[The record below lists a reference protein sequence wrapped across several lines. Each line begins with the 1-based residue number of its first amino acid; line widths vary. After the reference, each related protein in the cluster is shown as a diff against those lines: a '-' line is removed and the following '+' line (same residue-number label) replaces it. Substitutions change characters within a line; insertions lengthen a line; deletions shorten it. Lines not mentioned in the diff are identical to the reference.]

1 MATFEAQ
8 VESLTG
14 IAIDGSSSPT
24 QTELSQFLNDGVLDV
39 TNRCLA
45 IKPEDRKDFM
55 TVSSLQVAQ
64 GLALTGADVISV
76 LRADG
81 VTAGNFR
88 PCRQISQDKEYLVTK
103 PSSLEYASKFNP
115 AYMMTDS
122 GKISVF
128 PAPSDNSGKDSYKA
142 YYVNKDP
149 VNGSGSALV
158 YSHDDILHFPRNK
171 VYLVVMYASIKSLE
185 NAIRALTVTEYS
197 ATATAPEPPSAP
209 NITSPGVTSTTVG
222 NLGTAPSYTKPTI
235 TDAQIG
241 STGLQ
246 TFAAFSDSTLLAG
259 DLDVNA
265 TSPTNP
271 ETPNFSYDD
280 TDFSQPQKWFDAWS
294 DMIED
299 QGDLEKAQV
308 QGQKVSTY
316 LQAWQNAITQQQ
328 QEFNSNTTAYNSEV
342 QKKIQNAQLEQQRI
356 TTRFQGQ
363 LSINQQNALQNLQS
377 EIQLYTA
384 KLQRYQNEV
393 TDYQNEVN
401 EQVQEYTLTL
411 QREMQAWQS
420 HQANV
425 FQHWGVLIQNEL
437 NEYNKELAIYQTTVQ
452 KAIQDAQMEA
462 QEKQKEGD
470 LTLQASIQDYTL
482 ELQNYQAQLQQY
494 ANEIQEDVQETTLKI
509 QRDAELYKRY
519 DNDHKK
525 LQQQYDAAFV
535 IMGGG
540 QQQQGG

>member
-1 MATFEAQ
+1 MGNASDNTSNPYTVLTNLAT
-8 VESLTG
+8 G
-14 IAIDGSSSPT
+14 DGSAT
-24 QTELSQFLNDGVLDV
+24 YT
-39 TNRCLA
+39 
-45 IKPEDRKDFM
+45 
-55 TVSSLQVAQ
+55 
-64 GLALTGADVISV
+64 TG
-76 LRADG
+76 
-81 VTAGNFR
+81 
-88 PCRQISQDKEYLVTK
+88 
-103 PSSLEYASKFNP
+103 
-115 AYMMTDS
+115 
-122 GKISVF
+122 
-128 PAPSDNSGKDSYKA
+128 
-142 YYVNKDP
+142 
-149 VNGSGSALV
+149 
-158 YSHDDILHFPRNK
+158 DD
-171 VYLVVMYASIKSLE
+171 A
-185 NAIRALTVTEYS
+185 
-197 ATATAPEPPSAP
+197 
-209 NITSPGVTSTTVG
+209 
-222 NLGTAPSYTKPTI
+222 
-235 TDAQIG
+235 
-241 STGLQ
+241 
-246 TFAAFSDSTLLAG
+246 
-259 DLDVNA
+259 
-265 TSPTNP
+265 
-271 ETPNFSYDD
+271 
-280 TDFSQPQKWFDAWS
+280 DFSQPQKWFDAWA

-299 QGDLEKAQV
+299 QGDLEKAQIH
-308 QGQKVSTY
+308 GQKVSTY

-328 QEFNSNTTAYNSEV
+328 QEFNSQTTAYNADV

-452 KAIQDAQMEA
+452 KAIQDAQMAA

-540 QQQQGG
+540 QQQQGR